1 MIYAHKKVSHRKSAN
16 NFRHTQ
22 YFYYIF
28 HIHLVLNHC
37 IYSLIVMELAVR
49 PYAVP
54 MNLICIYD
62 YSIAAIFPSDGFPP
76 NK

>member
-1 MIYAHKKVSHRKSAN
+1 MNKH
-16 NFRHTQ
+16 FRII
-22 YFYYIF
+22 FFDLPRIRNKDFIYIF

-37 IYSLIVMELAVR
+37 IYSLIVMALAVR